1 METLNPKP
9 ETADADKIAVL
20 ELKYPALY
28 ATWAARPEHFIECH
42 PRDLR
47 ANAKENWKNYA
58 QLLNRAI
65 LNNVAWYERKKQ
77 PLDPS
82 EVASGVMRMKASDS
96 QQIIGY
102 DFLLDKPPVVPC
114 MTDNAAFLMRYAH
127 VLPVLMI
134 ANFLEQNPSET
145 VDTTV
150 LCQGYGVEPS
160 EVWWSKNQETDAS
173 KAV

>member
-1 METLNPKP
+1 MIRKTPP
-9 ETADADKIAVL
+9 ESEDQ
-20 ELKYPALY
+20 PN
-28 ATWAARPEHFIECH
+28 AAE
-42 PRDLR
+42 
-47 ANAKENWKNYA
+47 
-58 QLLNRAI
+58 
-65 LNNVAWYERKKQ
+65 
-77 PLDPS
+77 S
-82 EVASGVMRMKASDS
+82 T
-96 QQIIGY
+96 IIGY